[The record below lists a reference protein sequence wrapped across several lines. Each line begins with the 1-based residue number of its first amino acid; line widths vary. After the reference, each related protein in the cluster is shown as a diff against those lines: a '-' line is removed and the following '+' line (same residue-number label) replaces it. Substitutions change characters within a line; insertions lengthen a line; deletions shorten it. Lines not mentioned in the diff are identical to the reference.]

1 MPFFPGQAFT
11 TNHPDKCNS
20 LPVSLSTS
28 ALNLSSLLKPSK
40 TWTACPVHKTS
51 RSFLNRGLFLLKANK
66 ALHEPGVLPTSSVS
80 FFPCPLFHV
89 TSWSNWT
96 THSDPCAPVASCLSV
111 PQPFSL
117 EWLTSFK
124 SLFFHPLTSF
134 KSLCFPWVLVCH
146 FPHFP
151 PDEPC
156 IFALPESFCAP
167 LLPGLTLVHEAD
179 YCMFVLPMRL

>member
-51 RSFLNRGLFLLKANK
+51 HSFLNRGLFLLKANK

-111 PQPFSL
+111 PHPFSL

-124 SLFFHPLTSF
+124 SLFFHPLPEA
-134 KSLCFPWVLVCH
+134 SLDSSSVTF
-146 FPHFP
+146 
-151 PDEPC
+151 
-156 IFALPESFCAP
+156 
-167 LLPGLTLVHEAD
+167 LTLHQMNRVSLRCQNPFVHHCYLD
-179 YCMFVLPMRL
+179 